1 MFRLLHFCRDRYYPF
16 FSILQV
22 CIYTLLFIYALAS
35 CKSDISQSRIAHT
48 QPNLPECEQE
58 KGILTA
64 IVEPSTH
71 AYYLHKGKPAG
82 YTYEMLKSFADY
94 LEVDLNIV
102 VSHSLTESFA
112 LLAKGQGAILAE
124 GLAITAQ
131 RKKDWLF
138 GPELMQ
144 IQQILVQRLPKA
156 WYNIGT
162 LDEIDSYLVK
172 DICHLKG
179 KTIYVPTASVYA
191 DRLQHII
198 DDTGSN
204 INIVDT
210 VLSVDKLIE
219 LVAKDSIDYTI
230 CDDYTAF
237 YSKVIYQNIDIRT
250 KIGNY
255 RQRIAWALPK
265 CADSLQLKMQKW
277 LQHIKKN
284 KSFYYIYNKY
294 YDNPYYAQQVKKEI
308 RAGVFNTQLSSYDT
322 VIQKYS
328 KKLGWDWRLVASII
342 CQESDFKNKSNPVSG
357 AFGVMQMMP
366 ETANTYHIN
375 HLSSVEEQIEAGV
388 CYLSYLDKEIAT
400 KVADSTQRRKFV
412 LAAYNV
418 GMGHVFDAM
427 RLTAKYGKDEQVWYH
442 NVEDYMLLLSKTNYY
457 TDSVCFYGYCR
468 GSEPYNYVREI
479 EDRYHHYCNLLTM

>member
-1 MFRLLHFCRDRYYPF
+1 MCIF
-16 FSILQV
+16 
-22 CIYTLLFIYALAS
+22 IYTLLLVYVLES
-35 CKSDISQSRIAHT
+35 CRSEVSHA
-48 QPNLPECEQE
+48 PNLFPQTNDLVCVKE
-58 KGILTA
+58 KGELTA
-64 IVEPSTH
+64 IVNPSPH
-71 AYYLHKGKPAG
+71 AYYLQQGKPSG

-112 LLAKGQGAILAE
+112 LLAQGKASVLAE
-124 GLAITAQ
+124 GLSITSQ

-138 GPELMQ
+138 GPDLMQ
-144 IQQILVQRLPKA
+144 IQQILVQKLPRA

-162 LDEIDSYLVK
+162 LDEIDSHLVK
-172 DICHLKG
+172 DICNLKG

-191 DRLQHII
+191 DRLQHIV

-204 INIVDT
+204 INIIDT
-210 VLSVDKLIE
+210 ILSVDKLIA
-219 LVAKDSIDYTI
+219 LVAKDSIDYTV

-237 YSKVIYQNIDIRT
+237 YNKVIYPNIDIRT

-255 RQRIAWALPK
+255 RQRVSWAVPK
-265 CADSLQLKMQKW
+265 GADSLQLEMQRW

-308 RAGVFNTQLSSYDT
+308 HRGIFNKRLSPYDNL
-322 VIQKYS
+322 IKKYS
-328 KKLGWDWRLVASII
+328 RKFGWDWRLIASLI
-342 CQESDFKNKSNPVSG
+342 CQESGFKNKTNPVSG
-357 AFGVMQMMP
+357 AFGLMQMMP
-366 ETANTYHIN
+366 KTAKVYHVN
-375 HLSSVEEQIEAGV
+375 YFSTVEKQIAAGIG
-388 CYLSYLDKEIAT
+388 YLSYLDKQMAPKIF
-400 KVADSTQRRKFV
+400 DSTQRQKFV

-427 RLTAKYGKDEQVWYH
+427 RLAAKYGKDDKVWYH
-442 NVEDYMLLLSKTNYY
+442 NVEDYMLLLSKEDYY

-468 GSEPYNYVREI
+468 GVEPYNYVREI
-479 EDRYHHYCNLLTM
+479 EDRYRHYCNLLVEDGN